1 MLFREVLPMR
11 GLLMLAILLAFP
23 VLEIFTL
30 VRLADLAGWW
40 LLGWLLLAVVLGV
53 ALVRDAGFGAP
64 LRLLAALQSGKSL
77 GASLF
82 YGFIPLLAGVLLI
95 FPGVFSDALAFV
107 LLLWQVSTPP
117 PELPAANGAEDDGVI
132 EGEWRQV
139 DDARRRLP

>member
-1 MLFREVLPMR
+1 MR

-30 VRLADLAGWW
+30 TRLADLVGWW
-40 LLGWLLLAVVLGV
+40 LLVWLLLVGVLGIS
-53 ALVRDAGFGAP
+53 LVRDAGFGAP

-82 YGFIPLLAGVLLI
+82 YGFIPLLAGILLI
-95 FPGVFSDALAFV
+95 FPGVLSDVVAFI
-107 LLLWQVSTPP
+107 LLLLQVSAPRQAPP
-117 PELPAANGAEDDGVI
+117 APNGVAEDGVI

-139 DDARRRLP
+139 DEVRKRLP